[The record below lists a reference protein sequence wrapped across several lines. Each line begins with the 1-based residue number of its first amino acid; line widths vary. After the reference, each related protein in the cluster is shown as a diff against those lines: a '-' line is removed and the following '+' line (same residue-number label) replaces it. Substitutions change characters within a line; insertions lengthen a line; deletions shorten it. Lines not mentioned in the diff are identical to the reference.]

1 MQIRTL
7 IIMGITILFVLTG
20 CGGNS
25 SVDGFITVDVTKD
38 YSPGKELVL
47 QDFMDVEYIPL
58 ETTDEFIHQSFVQ
71 YIGEKYIIVKE
82 TSKDDIFIYDRNG
95 KALRKINQKGNSGEE
110 YIGCYSVTLD
120 EAKEEMFV
128 NDIYGLKILVYDLQ
142 GNFKRSFKH
151 RTDNGSLFYM
161 DIFNYDEDHL
171 ICYDKQNKTVPF
183 IIISKQDGSVTREIS
198 VPFSKRI
205 YMLLEKRDGEMV
217 YTMSPGPYRTIIPD
231 QGTWRLLEVSSDTIY
246 TLKPDFSL
254 QPFIVRTP
262 PIQTMD
268 SGVFLL
274 IRMLSDRYIFMEAV
288 ESI

>member
-95 KALRKINQKGNSGEE
+95 KALRKINRKGNSGEE

-254 QPFIVRTP
+254 QPFIVHTP